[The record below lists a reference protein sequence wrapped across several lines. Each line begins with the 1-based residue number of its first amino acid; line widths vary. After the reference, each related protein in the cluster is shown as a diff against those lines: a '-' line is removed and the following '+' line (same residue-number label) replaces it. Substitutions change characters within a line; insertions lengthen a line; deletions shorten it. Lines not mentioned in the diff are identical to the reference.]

1 MVCVA
6 GVDGMEGM
14 GRVSGMGGGSG
25 VDKKITIPP
34 CPCLSRQGC
43 FQSCRAL
50 GPYQL
55 AHLRDFLLMLGE
67 QIRQREKRGR
77 WEGERKR
84 VGIPS
89 STPRLAR
96 LLCKSF
102 VRAIEMN
109 LWSTPPVTSSSL
121 KKILLQ

>member
-14 GRVSGMGGGSG
+14 GWMSGMGGGSG

-50 GPYQL
+50 GPYLL

-77 WEGERKR
+77 WERERKR
-84 VGIPS
+84 EWAY
-89 STPRLAR
+89 LAQPQGWPDCCAN
-96 LLCKSF
+96 LLS
-102 VRAIEMN
+102 E
-109 LWSTPPVTSSSL
+109 
-121 KKILLQ
+121 Q